1 MNVVLSSFYGFQSQY
16 LLTMTSKC
24 LNMLYLNKLSWGDIM
39 NFHVIQSIKD
49 EYYDKAI
56 TFYNQQSDVNF
67 YEDSYII
74 ERSLKIIRP
83 KMITHFL
90 WAYKMMRLL
99 V

>member
-56 TFYNQQSDVNF
+56 TF
-67 YEDSYII
+67 II
-74 ERSLKIIRP
+74 NN
-83 KMITHFL
+83 
-90 WAYKMMRLL
+90 
-99 V
+99 

>member
-1 MNVVLSSFYGFQSQY
+1 
-16 LLTMTSKC
+16 
-24 LNMLYLNKLSWGDIM
+24 M

-74 ERSLKIIRP
+74 ERSQK
-83 KMITHFL
+83 
-90 WAYKMMRLL
+90 
-99 V
+99 

>member
-16 LLTMTSKC
+16 LFNNDVKMFKYAILKQTIV
-24 LNMLYLNKLSWGDIM
+24 GDIM

>member
-56 TFYNQQSDVNF
+56 TFIINNQ
-67 YEDSYII
+67 
-74 ERSLKIIRP
+74 
-83 KMITHFL
+83 M
-90 WAYKMMRLL
+90 
-99 V
+99 

>member
-1 MNVVLSSFYGFQSQY
+1 
-16 LLTMTSKC
+16 
-24 LNMLYLNKLSWGDIM
+24 M

-74 ERSLKIIRP
+74 ERSLKNNKTENDYAFLVGIQDDEIISLATAHYEATTNSAFFNTFNRQ
-83 KMITHFL
+83 
-90 WAYKMMRLL
+90 
-99 V
+99 

>member
-1 MNVVLSSFYGFQSQY
+1 MNVVLSSFYGFSISISFNNDVKMFKYAILKQ
-16 LLTMTSKC
+16 TIV
-24 LNMLYLNKLSWGDIM
+24 GDIM